1 MEKILIG
8 NTFLTN
14 HKVSSHEAIKRVVS
28 LPMRHSYI
36 DVLYVPTSLKKINV
50 DCQSRY
56 QF

>member
-36 DVLYVPTSLKKINV
+36 DVLYVPTSLKKIKV